1 MRCSKC
7 NEKEHQANARFCHM
21 CGFKLDFERDFV
33 FRKLLVSVK
42 GFRWVKVFR
51 YLLLVFILIEYIF
64 ISLNEINITDADG
77 NQGFAIVAIYCNFS
91 FFLFTL
97 FLCYAANSGDFDDET
112 RGLRFYYEWLHFF
125 TVDQMPILIFL
136 ILSNIQNGWA
146 LLLDFILVA
155 VGLLATLGIKF
166 FL

>member
-1 MRCSKC
+1 
-7 NEKEHQANARFCHM
+7 M
-21 CGFKLDFERDFV
+21 CGCKLDFERDFV

-77 NQGFAIVAIYCNFS
+77 NQGFAISAIFCNFY
-91 FFLFTL
+91 FFLFT
-97 FLCYAANSGDFDDET
+97 FSLCYAANSGDFDDKT

-125 TVDQMPILIFL
+125 TVDQIPILIFL
-136 ILSNIQNGWA
+136 ILSNMQNGWTT
-146 LLLDFILVA
+146 LLDFILLA
-155 VGLLATLGIKF
+155 VGLLATFCLDDF
-166 FL
+166 FD